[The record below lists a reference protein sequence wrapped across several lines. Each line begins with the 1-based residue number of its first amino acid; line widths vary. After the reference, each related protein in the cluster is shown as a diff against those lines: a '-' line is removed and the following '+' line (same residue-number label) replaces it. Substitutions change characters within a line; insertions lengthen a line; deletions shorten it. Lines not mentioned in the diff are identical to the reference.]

1 MSMSSDTA
9 QRIFQ
14 ATETILEDLNTVERL
29 TLKDVSNRIAAQTG
43 LGAATI
49 SPVVQMYVKGRHDLV
64 LRKGRNGGI
73 RRAVAE
79 MAKQQA
85 VETGRAIEI
94 VAPIVETVEDIDGV
108 SDEG

>member
-14 ATETILEDLNTVERL
+14 ATETILEDLEKVERL
-29 TLKDVSNRIAAQTG
+29 TLKDVSTRIAAQTG
-43 LGAATI
+43 LNAATI

-73 RRAVAE
+73 RKAVVE

-85 VETGRAIEI
+85 VESGKAIEI
-94 VAPIVETVEDIDGV
+94 VSETVENM